1 MAFMVPLVKN
11 HYDIYSRNGPT
22 IEHGSNANHN
32 NNSLFLS
39 ATSMKSGKPV
49 TKQYRIVI
57 SGGQVRKQGQPMV
70 MKNGTATTKAVS
82 SSKLYYRLPSASIS
96 LPVVRTQPQM
106 MNHNNGSLSAIN
118 QKKLL
123 PQQQQQQQQPQ
134 QQQQTLNQS
143 GSPTRPLPHVRRT
156 VRNPNTNRV
165 YSYSVSIPDYVAE
178 EDEEDENEDDD
189 DEEEEEEDNS
199 SNQLN
204 GDDELDDNSINNSNL
219 LLFSTSA
226 PAGNGPIVA
235 SSPTP
240 SIVKKPIK
248 TKSKRIVSHSVP
260 TSPDSGTLRQN
271 GTIVVHQR
279 TNSIT
284 SSSASSIKS
293 TATSATNSREYVELL
308 RKFILHLKMLKIGS
322 SKNRSRSS
330 KGTSKSTITESD
342 SMNDGDVRRKR
353 KDTIGD
359 SQNL

>member
-143 GSPTRPLPHVRRT
+143 GSPTRPLPH
-156 VRNPNTNRV
+156 
-165 YSYSVSIPDYVAE
+165 
-178 EDEEDENEDDD
+178 
-189 DEEEEEEDNS
+189 
-199 SNQLN
+199 
-204 GDDELDDNSINNSNL
+204 
-219 LLFSTSA
+219 
-226 PAGNGPIVA
+226 
-235 SSPTP
+235 
-240 SIVKKPIK
+240 KPIK

-322 SKNRSRSS
+322 SKNRSRSW
-330 KGTSKSTITESD
+330 KGTSKSAITESD